1 MQNVHTYCYSKCNNK
16 NWTAPLPSE
25 RKTTCVHTY
34 THACTHTYAH
44 TCTQNKTKKTQ
55 HKNHKYTHART
66 HARRHTYT
74 TNNNNNNK
82 SKTNHTQLHV
92 PIYFFINTPLTL
104 TLCSAFLKLQWGTIT
119 VIVSLGF
126 EWWTMISQS
135 ACAGETHHSFGQT
148 SSDLSKFV

>member
-1 MQNVHTYCYSKCNNK
+1 MSTHTVILSATTK
-16 NWTAPLPSE
+16 TELPPLPSE
-25 RKTTCVHTY
+25 RRTTCVHTY

-66 HARRHTYT
+66 QAHT
-74 TNNNNNNK
+74 NNNNNK

-104 TLCSAFLKLQWGTIT
+104 TLCSAFLKLQWGTVT

>member
-16 NWTAPLPSE
+16 NWTAPPTQW
-25 RKTTCVHTY
+25 KKDHMCAHIHTCMHS
-34 THACTHTYAH
+34 HICTHMH
-44 TCTQNKTKKTQ
+44 TKQDQKNTTQKSQ
-55 HKNHKYTHART
+55 IHPRTHART
-66 HARRHTYT
+66 QAH

-104 TLCSAFLKLQWGTIT
+104 TLCSAFLKLQWGTVT